1 MVRYGECD
9 SCAPYMCMWYE
20 YMHAFIYLNVRV
32 CAWVSAAMSE
42 SIAQKRAEMSA
53 RIDAQREARKN
64 ERDLKKAVDL
74 AETAD
79 ETIRFPHLAQFVES
93 FNAQK
98 RGACCF
104 W

>member
-1 MVRYGECD
+1 
-9 SCAPYMCMWYE
+9 
-20 YMHAFIYLNVRV
+20 
-32 CAWVSAAMSE
+32 MSE
-42 SIAQKRAEMSA
+42 GIAQKRAEMSA

-98 RGACCF
+98 RGTAWMVFEPTPSLSPSPQFVEDAPLLC
-104 W
+104 